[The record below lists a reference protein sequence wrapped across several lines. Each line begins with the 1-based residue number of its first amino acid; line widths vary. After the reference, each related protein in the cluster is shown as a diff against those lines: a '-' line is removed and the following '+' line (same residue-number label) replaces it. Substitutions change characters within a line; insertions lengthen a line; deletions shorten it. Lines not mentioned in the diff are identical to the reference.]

1 MVCSNIESKM
11 TPSMI
16 SEGGSLRPSP
26 PSHLPINS
34 SRTFKEFD
42 NLVCTF
48 HGISDE
54 LQVFSKTVT
63 LFDGCRFKK
72 MNKKIYLIT
81 GPKLGGRGGLARFSQ
96 KPKFDHFF

>member
-1 MVCSNIESKM
+1 MLC
-11 TPSMI
+11 TP
-16 SEGGSLRPSP
+16 P

-48 HGISDE
+48 HGISDG

-63 LFDGCRFKK
+63 LFDAYRFKK
-72 MNKKIYLIT
+72 MNKKFDLIT
-81 GPKLGGRGGLARFSQ
+81 GHKLGGSDKVQ
-96 KPKFDHFF
+96 PKAQV

>member
-1 MVCSNIESKM
+1 MY
-11 TPSMI
+11 T
-16 SEGGSLRPSP
+16 P

-48 HGISDE
+48 HGISDG

-72 MNKKIYLIT
+72 MNEKMDLIT
-81 GPKLGGRGGLARFSQ
+81 GPKFGGGSDNVQ
-96 KPKFDHFF
+96 PKAQV